1 MKQVGTWWVPDD
13 DTHLAGYLASSGGQ
27 YQKPHRRT
35 SLEHC
40 ARRRVALDVGAHIGL
55 WSRQLATEFEVVHA
69 FEPVAEFRECYAR
82 NVAAA
87 NVQLHPFALGN
98 AACRAKIEVASGNT
112 GMTRIVD
119 VGDEGV
125 EVRTLD
131 SLSLGVVDYIKLDV
145 EGFELFVLEGA
156 HETLLRCRPVL
167 TIEQKGHGVH
177 QFGVGQYEALD
188 YLRALGAVVLGRV
201 VDDWIVGWPG
211 QT

>member
-1 MKQVGTWWVPDD
+1 MKQVGTWWVPDS
-13 DTHLAGYLASSGGQ
+13 DTHLAAYLASSGGQ
-27 YQKPHRRT
+27 YQKPQRRV

-55 WSRQLATEFEVVHA
+55 WSRQLAAEFEAVHA
-69 FEPVAEFRECYAR
+69 FEPVAEFRECFAR
-82 NVAAA
+82 NVGAA

-98 AACRAKIEVASGNT
+98 AACRAKIEFASANT

-131 SLSLGVVDYIKLDV
+131 SLSLGAVDYIKLDV

-156 HETLLRCRPVL
+156 HETLLRCRPLL
-167 TIEQKGHGVH
+167 TLEQKGHGAQH
-177 QFGVGQYEALD
+177 FGVEQYEALD
-188 YLRALGAVVLGRV
+188 YLKALGAVVLGRV

>member
-1 MKQVGTWWVPDD
+1 VKQVGNWWVPDD
-13 DTHLAGYLASSGGQ
+13 DTHFAAYLASSGGQ
-27 YQKPHRRT
+27 YQEPHRRT
-35 SLEHC
+35 SLQHC
-40 ARRRVALDVGAHIGL
+40 VRRR
-55 WSRQLATEFEVVHA
+55 LAAEFEVLHA

-82 NVAAA
+82 NVTAA

-98 AACRAKIEVASGNT
+98 AACRARIEVASGNS
-112 GMTRIVD
+112 GATRIVD
-119 VGDEGV
+119 VGDEGA

-156 HETLLRCRPVL
+156 YETLLRCRPVL
-167 TIEQKGHGVH
+167 TVEQKGHGA
-177 QFGVGQYEALD
+177 QRFGVEQYEALD
-188 YLRALGAVVLGRV
+188 YLRALGAAVLGRV

>member
-1 MKQVGTWWVPDD
+1 VNRVGTWWLPDG
-13 DTHLAGYLASSGGQ
+13 DTHFAAYLAASGGQ
-27 YQKPHRRT
+27 YQEAQRRAT
-35 SLEHC
+35 LKHC
-40 ARRRVALDVGAHIGL
+40 RRRRVALDVGAHVGF
-55 WSRQLATEFEVVHA
+55 WSRQLVTEFDTVHA
-69 FEPVAEFRECYAR
+69 FEPVAEFRECFVR

-87 NVQLHPFALGN
+87 NVQLQPFALGN
-98 AACRAKIEVASGNT
+98 TACRAKIEVASGNT

-167 TIEQKGHGVH
+167 TLEQKGHGVH